1 MPIDSI
7 NNYGAYSTSQASGST
22 GGTAG
27 KNTLTMDD
35 FLKLFVAKLAN
46 QDMYNTVDDTEF
58 MAQMAQF
65 SMLQALSDLSQ
76 LSLTSYSVGLIG
88 KEVTVARMNGNT
100 METITGIVEGVNLFN
115 GSAEIVVEGKAYPLT
130 SVMTVAEPKIIIPN
144 AGGLNQ
150 ADLIKELAE
159 SVDRLSEEINDAR
172 ANSPDASNDAAG
184 GSDSTDGDA
193 SATDGTEDGGLSGS
207 SGEGDV

>member
-1 MPIDSI
+1 
-7 NNYGAYSTSQASGST
+7 
-22 GGTAG
+22 
-27 KNTLTMDD
+27 
-35 FLKLFVAKLAN
+35 
-46 QDMYNTVDDTEF
+46 
-58 MAQMAQF
+58 
-65 SMLQALSDLSQ
+65 
-76 LSLTSYSVGLIG
+76 
-88 KEVTVARMNGNT
+88 VTVARMNGNT

-144 AGGLNQ
+144 AGSLNQ

-172 ANSPDASNDAAG
+172 ANSPDESKDAAG

-193 SATDGTEDGGLSGS
+193 SATDGTGDGGLSGS